1 MCEPATI
8 SLALGG
14 LAIVTS
20 AATGIVS
27 YIGQSQ
33 QAAAQ
38 AQYQTQVAQARN
50 QEIMDN
56 AKLAQESYLRQAQ
69 QLNLRQ
75 QQEDEKAGQDIQQT
89 QREAAQAR
97 ATVRVAAGE
106 SGIAGLSVDNLL
118 RDFYRQEDVFN
129 ESVRRNRDFSRLQS
143 QQDMLGLQAEA
154 QGRIASI
161 RPYIPEPI
169 VRPNLLGTA
178 LQIVGDVASRGSNMA
193 DQYKRYKDGW

>member
-14 LAIVTS
+14 LAIATS

-33 QAAAQ
+33 QASAQ
-38 AQYQTQVAQARN
+38 ASYQAQLAQARN
-50 QEIMDN
+50 QEILDN
-56 AKLAQESYLRQAQ
+56 ARLAQESYLQQAQ

-75 QQEDEKAGQDIQQT
+75 QQEDEKASQQIQQT
-89 QREAAQAR
+89 RLDAAQAR
-97 ATVRVAAGE
+97 ATTRVATGEAGV
-106 SGIAGLSVDNLL
+106 AGLSVDNLL

-129 ESVRRNRDFSRLQS
+129 ESVRRNQIFSRLQTKA
-143 QQDMLGLQAEA
+143 DIKGLQAQA
-154 QGRIASI
+154 QGRIASV
-161 RPYIPEPI
+161 RPYTPEPV

-178 LQIVGDVASRGSNMA
+178 LQIVGNVASRGSTLS